1 MRVKCTKMKKIYNI
15 LLIIILLFGI
25 LVGSLT
31 IKTTKAATTINST
44 IITQD
49 TTWTKANSPYTL
61 TGPILVSQEATLTIE
76 PGVTVKPA
84 QITETITIDGTLI
97 SKGTS
102 SNQIKIINTKIIF
115 NPSSTSYN
123 EVTSSGCII
132 ENTQE
137 VYIEINNASPKISH
151 NKKAPIFIAIAGGSP
166 IIDHNN
172 IGDITPNQYGSS
184 TSGSPVISNNIL
196 LTDMTIKADSPTI
209 YNNILNGTI
218 TYEGH
223 SGTVIIANNTITP
236 RQLYLGFDAGLYS
249 TPYSWY
255 PQPGIV
261 LGKSIDYDWDLVD
274 EDFYIYVSDNTISGA
289 STAIQG
295 GIRGKVTIERNLLFN
310 NTKAIEIQA
319 EVIIQQNTIY
329 DNSIAIKGDFVSASI
344 NQNNIYNTKLQ
355 NILTETAV
363 DVDAT
368 NNWWG
373 TTSADIIEQKISYV
387 KNDYNYGEV
396 FYNPFL
402 TELNPDA
409 YPSLEL
415 YSLPEPQQTE
425 FPTIPVI
432 VIGLIGILV
441 VGTVVILK
449 KKK

>member
-1 MRVKCTKMKKIYNI
+1 MRKTCNAFF
-15 LLIIILLFGI
+15 LIILTLGI

-31 IKTTKAATTINST
+31 TKTTKAATTINST

-61 TGPILVSQEATLTIE
+61 TGPIQVSQKATLTIE
-76 PGVTVKPA
+76 PGVTIKPA

-123 EVTSSGCII
+123 ELTKSGCII

-137 VYIEINNASPKISH
+137 VYVEINNASPKISH
-151 NKKAPIFIAIAGGSP
+151 NNKEPIFISIAGGSP
-166 IIDHNN
+166 IIDQNY
-172 IGDITPNQYGSS
+172 IGDIRPNKYGSN
-184 TSGSPVISNNIL
+184 TAGSPVISNNIIR
-196 LTDMTIKADSPTI
+196 TDMQIKADSPTI

-223 SGTVIIANNTITP
+223 SGTVVIANNIITP
-236 RQLYLGFDAGLYS
+236 RQFYVGLDAGIHS
-249 TPYSWY
+249 IPYSWQ
-255 PQPGIV
+255 PQPGII
-261 LGKSIDYDWDLVD
+261 LGKPIDYDWILSD
-274 EDFYIYVSDNTISGA
+274 EDFSIYVSDNTISGA

-310 NTKAIEIQA
+310 NTKAIEIQS
-319 EVIIQQNTIY
+319 EVIIRENTIY
-329 DNSIAIKGDFVSASI
+329 NNSIAIEGNFVSATI
-344 NQNNIYNTKLQ
+344 NENNIYGNNLQ

-373 TTSADIIEQKISYV
+373 TTSAGAIKQKISYV
-387 KNDYNYGEV
+387 ENDYNYGEV
-396 FYNPFL
+396 FYTPFL
-402 TELNPDA
+402 TKLNLNA
-409 YPSLEL
+409 YPSSEP
-415 YSLPEPQQTE
+415 YSPPKHQQTE

-441 VGTVVILK
+441 VGTVVIFK